1 MFLINAILNGLLSM
15 ITNLLNVLLLP
26 INLIF
31 ENIFPDFTDAIA
43 NFNNFVTSY
52 LGSILGFFFNLFP
65 PIFKSILFL
74 WFTFLGAYY
83 GIRFAYLGAIKIFNI
98 IQKIKFW

>member
-1 MFLINAILNGLLSM
+1 MINALLNGLLSM
-15 ITNLLNVLLLP
+15 ITKLLNVLLLP

-31 ENIFPDFTDAIA
+31 SGIFPDFSSAIST
-43 NFNNFVTSY
+43 FNNFVSTY
-52 LGSILGFFFNLFP
+52 LGASLGFFFHLFP
-65 PIFKSILFL
+65 PTFRNILFI

-83 GIRFAYLGAIKIFNI
+83 GIRFAYENAIKIFNI